1 MRKNE
6 VNHIVSIY
14 DQNIGNDIGL
24 DPATFVIA
32 ALSEDQLVE
41 SKRFMKNQDEESFNE
56 LMKISNKEIYLT
68 PEDLPVDMT
77 LEEMLTQP
85 NKSLID
91 WFDHQVEITVAS
103 TKRDLL
109 RSDYAKLREVTEMQ
123 YALTKRFVG
132 KTAISGFI
140 TGTLFG
146 MGLDYELQESANTA
160 LINLGANQHIP
171 IYSHRPIDIV
181 VDLVGSIGGAMAGWL
196 IATKLSPRIAKRKAQ
211 KLIDKNSI

>member
-56 LMKISNKEIYLT
+56 LMNIRNKEIYLK
-68 PEDLPVDMT
+68 PEDLPVDKSI
-77 LEEMLTQP
+77 EELLTQP

-91 WFDHQVEITVAS
+91 WFDHQVEITIAS

-109 RSDYAKLREVTEMQ
+109 RSDYVKLREVTEKQ

-132 KTAISGFI
+132 KTAIAGFI

-160 LINLGANQHIP
+160 MRNLGANQHIP

-181 VDLVGSIGGAMAGWL
+181 VGLIGSIGGATAGSL

>member
-56 LMKISNKEIYLT
+56 LMNIRNKEIYLT
-68 PEDLPVDMT
+68 PEDLPVDKSI
-77 LEEMLTQP
+77 EELLTQP

-91 WFDHQVEITVAS
+91 WFDHQVEITIAS

-109 RSDYAKLREVTEMQ
+109 RSDYAKLREVSEMQ
-123 YALTKRFVG
+123 YTLTKRFFG
-132 KTAISGFI
+132 KTAIAGFI

-160 LINLGANQHIP
+160 IP

-181 VDLVGSIGGAMAGWL
+181 VGLVGSIGGATAGSL